1 MDSANGL
8 FEKLMSDQF
17 SNEKDLVE
25 EALENV
31 DPNYLR
37 ESLKTLTKEPHI
49 AGHRR
54 DNELID
60 YIRQT
65 WIDNGL
71 DRVEIAE
78 YDLYLSWPN
87 KVHIFLSN
95 FLRKSLILTEFLRN
109 HLLIPVSSAKF

>member
-1 MDSANGL
+1 MNQFFRQGKQLESVLFANGL

-17 SNEKDLVE
+17 SKEKDLVE
-25 EALENV
+25 EALESV
-31 DPNYLR
+31 DTNYLR

-87 KVHIFLSN
+87 KVHMF
-95 FLRKSLILTEFLRN
+95 
-109 HLLIPVSSAKF
+109 

>member
-1 MDSANGL
+1 MNQFFRQGKQLNSVLFANGL

-17 SNEKDLVE
+17 SIEKDLVE

-87 KVHIFLSN
+87 KVHIF
-95 FLRKSLILTEFLRN
+95 
-109 HLLIPVSSAKF
+109 